1 MAIDQWFGF
10 KITWKQPFD
19 ERISCVFVII
29 KIKKTVTL
37 DEELSLLCVSLTPR
51 VPRGALTSFFFFS
64 FSSFHWFFCY
74 SRDGLRGKE
83 ETIRSVQR
91 VVNSLTCHRRQ
102 PKPTTS
108 RAWKIAELPFRFW
121 SQFQW
126 NVSRANS
133 EKQASVGRQ
142 HSLCAQN
149 RNPICPIL
157 QLEFDQ
163 YKGNGWED
171 FLAE

>member
-19 ERISCVFVII
+19 ERISCVFVVI
-29 KIKKTVTL
+29 KIKKNSDL
-37 DEELSLLCVSLTPR
+37 RL
-51 VPRGALTSFFFFS
+51 GAIPPLREPHTQSSARRANIIFFFL
-64 FSSFHWFFCY
+64 SSFHWFFCY

-91 VVNSLTCHRRQ
+91 VVNSLTFHKRQ

-108 RAWKIAELPFRFW
+108 RAWKIAELPFGFW

-126 NVSRANS
+126 NVSSANS

-171 FLAE
+171 FLAV